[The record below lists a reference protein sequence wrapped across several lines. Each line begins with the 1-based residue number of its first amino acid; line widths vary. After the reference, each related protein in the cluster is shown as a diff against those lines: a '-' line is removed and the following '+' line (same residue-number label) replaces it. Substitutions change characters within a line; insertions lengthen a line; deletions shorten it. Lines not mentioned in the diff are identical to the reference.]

1 MSNGN
6 PPDLAAQLAET
17 TRSLQEAIGEAE
29 QYKALYE
36 DAAMQS
42 TALRR
47 RVQELE
53 ERLAR
58 LGGGDTMSNTDGGSF
73 GGPFALGEQG
83 VDGEGN
89 TASADVSLGLAD
101 PRRQVD
107 HEHEQIRQMRE
118 MLQLQRQ
125 QQTQKQEEDAKALP
139 AHIFSDED
147 RAALS
152 SQIAALDGDEEAG
165 GDVGE
170 APSDGVDASW
180 SGASVPEAS
189 GLDGIEGDAMARYTA
204 PANSQMDDDGAVNF
218 DDYTDF
224 SHDAPS

>member
-6 PPDLAAQLAET
+6 SPDLAAKLAET

-58 LGGGDTMSNTDGGSF
+58 LGGGANDAMMDGGSF
-73 GGPFALGEQG
+73 GGPFALGAQG
-83 VDGEGN
+83 VDGEGS

-107 HEHEQIRQMRE
+107 HEHEQIRQMRD
-118 MLQLQRQ
+118 MLQQQRQ
-125 QQTQKQEEDAKALP
+125 QQHQKQEEDVKALP

-165 GDVGE
+165 IDGDE
-170 APSDGVDASW
+170 APSGGVDASW
-180 SGASVPEAS
+180 SGASMPGVG
-189 GLDGIEGDAMARYTA
+189 GLDGLEGEAMARYTA
-204 PANSQMDDDGAVNF
+204 PATSQMDDDGAVNF